1 MTARAAEPLR
11 LFTVGHSNHPWEHFL
26 GLLQRHA
33 VSAVA
38 DVRSTPFSR
47 RNPQFSRPRLERA
60 LDDARIAYL
69 FLGRELG
76 ARSPDPAVYRGGRV
90 DYALLAAT
98 RLFQAGLVRLEAA
111 ARGRRV
117 AILCAEKEPL
127 DCHRTLL
134 VSRQLAARGAQV
146 AHVLADGSL
155 ETHEDVEDRLLA
167 TRLPAW
173 LRRALL
179 EVSFSSRIGPLLIR
193 TVQHTEERR
202 SALARRR
209 LLESERVREDLLGF
223 AGRGE

>member
-26 GLLQRHA
+26 GLLERHA
-33 VSAVA
+33 VSTVA

-76 ARSPDPAVYRGGRV
+76 ARSQDPAVYRGGRV

-98 RLFQAGLVRLEAA
+98 RLFQAGLVRLEVA
-111 ARGRRV
+111 ARERRV

-146 AHVLADGSL
+146 AHILTDGSL

-167 TRLPAW
+167 VTRTTPPPLLDSEAE
-173 LRRALL
+173 RRASL
-179 EVSFSSRIGPLLIR
+179 ERAYAIRGQSIASGGPPGPATR
-193 TVQHTEERR
+193 
-202 SALARRR
+202 
-209 LLESERVREDLLGF
+209 
-223 AGRGE
+223 